1 MAVRQESELLGKLSV
16 AFLGGGG
23 ASRVAIIS
31 PLSA

>member
-16 AFLGGGG
+16 GTGGGS
-23 ASRVAIIS
+23 SRVAIIS